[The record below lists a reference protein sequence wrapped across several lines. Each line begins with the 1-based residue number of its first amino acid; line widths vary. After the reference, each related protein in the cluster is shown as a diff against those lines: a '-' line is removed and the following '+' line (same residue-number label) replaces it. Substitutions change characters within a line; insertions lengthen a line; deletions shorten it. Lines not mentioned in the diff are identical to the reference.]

1 MRHFL
6 AIGLSVCAARAIW
19 PAYAASPSGAPLPPT
34 DVHVT
39 FPYGALEGYV
49 EFTAPQKTVAGDEI
63 TANLS
68 YTITAVDIPV
78 AEGSAWPM
86 MPEAATL

>member
-6 AIGLSVCAARAIW
+6 AIGLSVCAAIAIS

-68 YTITAVDIPV
+68 YTITAWGSIRFW
-78 AEGSAWPM
+78 SAWPM